1 MSAPWMIGFALLL
14 LLAAFVIACASRYTL
29 SPQAKLAAL
38 TRWPT
43 KTGASLTDDARRS
56 GR

>member
-1 MSAPWMIGFALLL
+1 MIGFALLL